1 MSPQICKISRFR
13 VNNLLKDNEK
23 EEFWDNLCLI
33 MMVDGSVVET
43 KNLKKGF
50 TCNIGD
56 KEKERRSIWRKNH
69 T

>member
-1 MSPQICKISRFR
+1 
-13 VNNLLKDNEK
+13 
-23 EEFWDNLCLI
+23 